1 MVHKGF
7 VVKNIYVLINLIFI
21 YLERPLAQNPLLRR
35 SSKIHKIDTKIFR
48 LKITN
53 CGSHQVSCYVGIE
66 PIILRAGEA
75 ERLHHLCFQHF
86 KYISNRQVKLQ
97 ILVAILDI
105 FDKIMSLLRVSMAGD
120 SHLA

>member
-21 YLERPLAQNPLLRR
+21 YLERPLARNPLPRR

-53 CGSHQVSCYVGIE
+53 CGSCYVGIE

-105 FDKIMSLLRVSMAGD
+105 FDKIMS
-120 SHLA
+120 